1 MTIRALLLVSCLAG
15 ALPAGAQPLLEETY
29 TLDRA
34 IKSAVN
40 NNAALQ
46 AAEKDIVIAEQ
57 RVQEARLRFL
67 PEIGLQAAA
76 SRYNARYPFVLRPEF
91 RSVFLQPSDDPNI
104 FSGQAYMTMP
114 LYEGRRNI
122 NTLRLAQTALKQA
135 QSKYEA
141 VKLDVVYNAKE
152 AFYRFL
158 LAQKVLEAA
167 RETSAAALDAA
178 RRSAGSPWQRLEEEA
193 LAAELRSRE
202 ASAAHELEL
211 KRLEFLK
218 GLNIEMDRPVR
229 LEGALET
236 DPVDVDLPKALVW
249 ATELRPELQ
258 SQTYKAQMDA
268 IGVSLALSR
277 RFPTLVLGMDYELTG
292 QEFPLRQNN
301 WDATI
306 GLRLPFAFDFWT
318 QHTQK
323 VAEQRQAEIRRAELR
338 DQVHLEVRKAHQG
351 VVFWQEEW
359 RRRQE
364 EFRRLDALFAQVVR
378 GDSARTLSAAPRVLQ
393 ARTRYLE
400 AVAEHIL
407 ARALLERA
415 VGRTLPAL
423 P

>member
-1 MTIRALLLVSCLAG
+1 MNIRPLLLAACLAG
-15 ALPAGAQPLLEETY
+15 APPAAAQPLLEEAY

-46 AAEKDIVIAEQ
+46 TAEKDIVIAEQ

-76 SRYNARYPFVLRPEF
+76 SRYNARYPFALRPEF
-91 RSVFLQPSDDPNI
+91 RSLLLFPSNDPNI
-104 FSGQAYMTMP
+104 FSGQAYMTMA

-141 VKLDVVYNAKE
+141 VKLDVVYSAKE

-158 LAQKVLEAA
+158 LAQRVLEAA
-167 RETSAAALDAA
+167 REAAAAAGRSAAGGAA
-178 RRSAGSPWQRLEEEA
+178 WQRLEEES
-193 LAAELRSRE
+193 LAADLRSLE
-202 ASAAHELEL
+202 AEAAHRLEL
-211 KRLEFLK
+211 TRLEFLK
-218 GLNIEMDRPVR
+218 DLNIEMDRPVR

-236 DPVDVDLPKALVW
+236 EPVDVDLPKALVW

-258 SQTYKAQMDA
+258 SQTYKAQMDS

-277 RFPTLVLGMDYELTG
+277 RFPSLVLGMDYELTG
-292 QEFPLRQNN
+292 QEFPLRRNN

-359 RRRQE
+359 RRRRDE
-364 EFRRLDALFAQVVR
+364 YRRLDALFVQVRR
-378 GDSARTLSAAPRVLQ
+378 GDSARALRAAPRVLS

-415 VGRTLPAL
+415 VGRTLPSA